1 MSEVSVIGLGAMG
14 SALAGALLGADH
26 SVTVWNRT
34 ASRMEPL
41 AALGASYATS
51 VADALQASPMVLV
64 CVDNY
69 SVTRSL
75 LDIDDVTPHL
85 SGRTLIQL
93 STGTPREARESE
105 RWANKH
111 GAGYL
116 DGAILG
122 LPSKIGSKELVILMS
137 GNEVAFA
144 ASRPTLKCLAGDL
157 RYVGETVGAAAALD
171 LAFLSQRFGL
181 FMGLAHGVRICE
193 SEKVSADHYAA
204 LFPKRDRAREFTDII
219 HEAAYGSS
227 GATLAVYYAALQ
239 RIQSQARDSE
249 INCEVPNFAAQL
261 FDRAI
266 AAGHGS
272 EDVA

>member
-1 MSEVSVIGLGAMG
+1 MG
-14 SALAGALLGADH
+14 SALARALLGAGH

-34 ASRMEPL
+34 ASRMGPL
-41 AALGASYATS
+41 VALGANDATS
-51 VADALQASPMVLV
+51 VADAAQASSMVLV

-75 LDIDDVTPHL
+75 LDIGDVTPHL

-93 STGTPREARESE
+93 STGTPHEARESE
-105 RWANKH
+105 GWASKH

-122 LPSKIGSKELVILMS
+122 LPGKIGSKELVILVS
-137 GNEVAFA
+137 GKEIAFA
-144 ASRPTLKCLAGDL
+144 ASRPTLQCLAGDL
-157 RYVGETVGAAAALD
+157 RYVGEPVGAAAALD
-171 LAFLSQRFGL
+171 LAYLSQRFGL

-204 LFPKRDRAREFTDII
+204 LFPKGDRAREFTSVV
-219 HEAAYGSS
+219 HEAAYGST

-239 RIQSQARDSE
+239 RVQSQARDAK
-249 INCEVPNFAAQL
+249 INCEVPNFAAEL

-266 AAGHGS
+266 AAGHGL
-272 EDVA
+272 EDVAALVKVLRDKS